1 MQAPNID
8 SELQRILGGASLEEK
23 SDAVDSKDPSPVGRR
38 GLKCDSVSVN
48 VSHQE
53 PVTLSVETDLT
64 DSMDDAPRT
73 EDNVRLHVCVCVCE
87 CVMHTFVHVCASITV
102 SPFPMHTSRKKRLY

>member
-73 EDNVRLHVCVCVCE
+73 EDNVRLHVCVCV
-87 CVMHTFVHVCASITV
+87 
-102 SPFPMHTSRKKRLY
+102 